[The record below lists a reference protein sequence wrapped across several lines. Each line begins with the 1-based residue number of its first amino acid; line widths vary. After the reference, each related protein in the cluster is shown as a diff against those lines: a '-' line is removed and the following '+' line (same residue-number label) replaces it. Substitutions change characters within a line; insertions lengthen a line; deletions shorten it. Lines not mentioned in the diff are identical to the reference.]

1 MAKLKCPICHKPFDS
16 AQSPATPFCSER
28 CQLVDLHRWLGEAY
42 SLPSEREAEA
52 EAEAE
57 PDEQMDDE

>member
-1 MAKLKCPICHKPFDS
+1 MAKLKCPICRKPFDS
-16 AQSPATPFCSER
+16 AQSPAMPFCSER

-52 EAEAE
+52 E
-57 PDEQMDDE
+57 PDEQLDDE